1 MIINN
6 IAELKKKRDKNNE
19 TIKNL
24 KNKVSKKQLNI
35 ILSKF
40 E

>member
-1 MIINN
+1 MTSNK
-6 IAELKKKRDKNNE
+6 IAELKKKRDKNIE
-19 TIKNL
+19 TLKTL
-24 KNKVSKKQLNI
+24 KNKISKKQLNI

>member
-1 MIINN
+1 LDEKIS
-6 IAELKKKRDKNNE
+6 ELKKEKEKNIL
-19 TIKNL
+19 TLKTL
-24 KNKVSKKQLNI
+24 KNEIGKKQLNI